1 MDGTDYDPFRP
12 SEADHSRYSPTSDA
26 QRRAALGQSRGLYD
40 AASQQANLATLPR
53 FGDAAVPHH
62 LSQNV
67 VSGIRDNCLYGT
79 SFHREHEKET

>member
-1 MDGTDYDPFRP
+1 MDGADYDPFRP

-40 AASQQANLATLPR
+40 AASQQANFATLPR
-53 FGDAAVPHH
+53 FGNTPIPYH

-67 VSGIRDNCLYGT
+67 VSGIGDNRLYEAP
-79 SFHREHEKET
+79 FHRE

>member
-1 MDGTDYDPFRP
+1 MDGADHEPFRP

-26 QRRAALGQSRGLYD
+26 QRRAALGQSGGVYD
-40 AASQQANLATLPR
+40 ATNQQANLAALPR
-53 FGDAAVPHH
+53 FGDASVSYH

-67 VSGIRDNCLYGT
+67 VSGVGDNRLYET